1 MDKEKISLNLAR
13 IKTRGKNFEIVI
25 DPDNAVKFRHGK
37 ANIRD
42 ALKSENIFKDA
53 IKGELTSENDMKN
66 IFKTTDTLKIA
77 EKIIKDGSI
86 QVSDEYR
93 DKLRSEKL
101 KVITEILIKNAADA
115 NTGEPVTATRI
126 NNAFREANVHVD
138 IFKKAED
145 QIQELVSKLRPV
157 LSLTFEKKI
166 LDIRIPANNA
176 AKLYGYVDSK
186 TDIIDQAWLTDGSWS
201 CKAEIAAGIVTEFL
215 DELKSKTHGDIEISV
230 ENKPQEKKK

>member
-77 EKIIKDGSI
+77 EKIIKNI
-86 QVSDEYR
+86 IPFVKLILR
-93 DKLRSEKL
+93 DSLLVK
-101 KVITEILIKNAADA
+101 IPPA
-115 NTGEPVTATRI
+115 
-126 NNAFREANVHVD
+126 VD
-138 IFKKAED
+138 IA
-145 QIQELVSKLRPV
+145 
-157 LSLTFEKKI
+157 LTI
-166 LDIRIPANNA
+166 
-176 AKLYGYVDSK
+176 
-186 TDIIDQAWLTDGSWS
+186 
-201 CKAEIAAGIVTEFL
+201 
-215 DELKSKTHGDIEISV
+215 
-230 ENKPQEKKK
+230 